1 MAKERYL
8 FVEVSLVNFQNLT
21 TRTSYHVSNSGENR
35 GKPNDFIKVKN
46 LTSTK
51 PNNRLY
57 M

>member
-35 GKPNDFIKVKN
+35 GKPNDFIQ
-46 LTSTK
+46 
-51 PNNRLY
+51 
-57 M
+57 